1 MSDLYEVL
9 GPLYYSPVEIAQIL
23 RLLVFDHIHDV

>member
-1 MSDLYEVL
+1 MSDLFEVL
-9 GPLYYSPVEIAQIL
+9 GPLYSPVEIAQIL